1 MQLTP
6 SPNSLL
12 SEYWLPTL
20 TLIVGSAL
28 TYLTAWLARR
38 KPSEIDAVNHRTRAE
53 ARKTEAE
60 ALVLLSTNIA
70 ELNVE
75 METRREQHAADVE
88 ALRKR
93 VHNAADEI
101 NRCYA
106 YIKHH
111 EIKMTEAKIEFQP
124 FVIKS
129 YKDIMGE

>member
-1 MQLTP
+1 MQSSP
-6 SPNSLL
+6 SPHGLL
-12 SEYWLPTL
+12 SEYWLPAL
-20 TLIVGSAL
+20 TMLVGSAI
-28 TYLTAWLARR
+28 TYLTAWLTRK
-38 KPSEIDAVNHRTRAE
+38 KPSEVDAANHRTRAE

-70 ELNVE
+70 EINIE
-75 METRREQHAADVE
+75 MESLRERHAADTE

-106 YIKHH
+106 FIKHH
-111 EIKMTEAKIEFQP
+111 EIKMTVAKIEFEP
-124 FVIKS
+124 FNIRS